1 MAAAKIA
8 GVTSRAAAELPGLHE
23 VFGETIEP
31 IPGEPFKPSDPQ
43 DEAASQ
49 HPTGLTALLEEDVDG
64 MGSEEALAPRAT
76 DSPIIAVDAG
86 VVRLGNTADGILGVA
101 RGAAMIHFPDGRRE
115 LRKYRPGAIYISS
128 RNRIPLLHRI
138 GTVLGKPDFF
148 VKVDDDGNPTEEKLR
163 AGPHDHRHLDRV
175 RNVLERLIQR
185 DLVDEFQGAI
195 FLFDGALT
203 VRTYDTPGRWLR
215 KLHEDSHDADSSLIG
230 ISKKTGLTVRG
241 VDIRLLLD
249 GEGGLPGRRKLT
261 GAVRENGDRDRLL
274 GDLYVARFAPGAD
287 TYRVDV
293 APAPGLRSAQ
303 PIDELAGSCL
313 FRHGYPEPLVEAHAF
328 SYMPPAAVVELQANA
343 VVQFELEVKQEPNLG
358 PVFAPFGGRF
368 K

>member
-1 MAAAKIA
+1 VES
-8 GVTSRAAAELPGLHE
+8 GTSTTPEATVGGLPGLEE
-23 VFGETIEP
+23 VFGEPSEP
-31 IPGEPFKPSDPQ
+31 IPGEAFKPSDPQ

-49 HPTGLTALLEEDVDG
+49 HPTGLTARVEEDADG
-64 MGSEEALAPRAT
+64 IESAEPLTPRPT
-76 DSPIIAVDAG
+76 ESPIIAIDAG
-86 VVRLGNTADGILGVA
+86 VVRLGNTADGVLGVA
-101 RGAAMIHFPDGRRE
+101 RGAAVIHHPDGRRE

-128 RNRIPLLHRI
+128 RNRIALFHRM
-138 GTVLGKPDFF
+138 GGVLGKPDFF
-148 VKVDDDGNPTEEKLR
+148 VKVDDDGNPIEEKLK

-175 RNVLERLIQR
+175 RNALERLIQR
-185 DLVDEFQGAI
+185 ALVEEFESAL

-215 KLHEDSHDADSSLIG
+215 KLYEDSQDADSSLVA

-249 GEGGLPGRRKLT
+249 QEGGLPGRRKLT
-261 GAVRENGDRDRLL
+261 AAVRENGDRDRYL
-274 GDLYVARFAPGAD
+274 GDLYVARFAPGAE

-343 VVQFELEVKQEPNLG
+343 VVQFELEVKPEPNLG